1 MPPPPN
7 SQNPLRSHGLTYL
20 VAQHKR
26 AEVLQAEKVITGHLT
41 LRPTGMQSETHRKL
55 VRAVGQKHNKVARLR
70 MAPSD
75 LVRKDPD
82 KELAELAKNAARKPR
97 KSNKKAEDG
106 LVTAKKRRAG
116 VGKKSREHVWSDDEG
131 EAFMGSEDDSEDGLD
146 GKRKVKKKPA
156 PDELKKGPGEYQTDD
171 FVVSDEGDDEDGT
184 KGGKRQADDE
194 EQVKDSLD
202 EAEAKIAKQE
212 SKKRKKGHV
221 KEEEAAPTGGDAED
235 DTDDKMEVESEEDD
249 QEVGIRRPL
258 TGGRRRRVAVKDE
271 DDDE

>member
-7 SQNPLRSHGLTYL
+7 PQNPLRSHGLTYL

-26 AEVLQAEKVITGHLT
+26 AEVLQAEKLITGHLT

-97 KSNKKAEDG
+97 KSNRKAEDG
-106 LVTAKKRRAG
+106 LVVPRKRRASG
-116 VGKKSREHVWSDDEG
+116 GKKSRDQVWSDEEG
-131 EAFMGSEDDSEDGLD
+131 DAFMGSEDESEDGLD
-146 GKRKVKKKPA
+146 GKRKIKKKPS

-184 KGGKRQADDE
+184 SGGKKQVDDE
-194 EQVKDSLD
+194 EEAKDSLD
-202 EAEAKIAKQE
+202 EAEAKIAKRE
-212 SKKRKKGHV
+212 SKKRKKPHG
-221 KEEEAAPTGGDAED
+221 KEDEAVPTKEDVED

-249 QEVGIRRPL
+249 QEVGIRKAP
-258 TGGRRRRVAVKDE
+258 TGGRRRRIAVKDE
-271 DDDE
+271 EDEE